1 MEGHYLASLSRRWN
15 MPPIRL
21 QDINICKMDIKT
33 GQNQYAK
40 ESYKF
45 DNFSTNLSQLTV
57 EPVVPSPDAVAAWVE
72 ILQ

>member
-1 MEGHYLASLSRRWN
+1 
-15 MPPIRL
+15 
-21 QDINICKMDIKT
+21 MDIKT